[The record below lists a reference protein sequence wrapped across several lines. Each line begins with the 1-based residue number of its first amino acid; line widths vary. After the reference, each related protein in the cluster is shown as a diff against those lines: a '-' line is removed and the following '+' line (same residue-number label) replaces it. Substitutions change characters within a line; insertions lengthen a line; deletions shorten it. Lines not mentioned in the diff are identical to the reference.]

1 MLQLRQV
8 DFQRS
13 LLELGSEICRPQPQL
28 PLPDAKEHARYKF
41 RVLGGSNNAEN
52 VAVGGMSE
60 DESIAAVENWRRLFV
75 DLARG
80 GKETKGDVVFDGIC
94 ICNRIR
100 EVELGGESI
109 SVDLVP

>member
-8 DFQRS
+8 GFQRA
-13 LLELGSEICRPQPQL
+13 LLELGSEICRPQPQF
-28 PLPDAKEHARYKF
+28 PLPDAKERACYKF

-52 VAVGGMSE
+52 IAVGGMRE
-60 DESIAAVENWRRLFV
+60 DESVLAVENWCRLFV
-75 DLARG
+75 DLARR
-80 GKETKGDVVFDGIC
+80 GKETKGDVVLDGIC
-94 ICNRIR
+94 HRIR